1 MPEIIRAGTDA
12 DFIALLPALV
22 GMRLER
28 SLVLVTFAG
37 TRTIHAARFDL
48 PPRRDTRTLRPLA
61 DACVSLAARTPGA
74 DGVSVVVVTDST
86 FEEERG
92 IPWHELA
99 RAVDTRMGRAGFRVV
114 SMLCRAADGWGRY
127 DARSHDRSDDRGPWP
142 LEEITGSEG
151 GVAAARFAEELESA
165 SALAVI
171 PADEPELFPLIDAAI
186 DRIVDE
192 WELVDALRSEHHDI
206 VLPSAAARIHRA
218 VERAIGIALAD
229 GSAEVDPDA
238 LGMLTAY
245 ASTPS
250 WRDTITLQIAFGRRI
265 GEIAAAQQ
273 REWNRR
279 KAEHGGSMD
288 DVVSAARANGDAVE
302 SETDRLI
309 VGRGDEMP
317 DVDRCR
323 AGIGTLLRAAANVE
337 APARPGLLCMAG
349 WLCWAIG
356 RASAADLLLAEALQ
370 IEPGHRM
377 SRMIRSLVA
386 AGAVP
391 EWAFAPAVEDDR
403 RT

>member
-22 GMRLER
+22 GMRLDR

-48 PPRRDTRTLRPLA
+48 PLRRDTRTLRSLA

-86 FEEERG
+86 FEHERG

-114 SMLCRAADGWGRY
+114 SMLCSAADGWGRY
-127 DARSHDRSDDRGPWP
+127 DARGDDRGPWP

-151 GVAAARFAEELESA
+151 AADAARFFGELEVA
-165 SALAVI
+165 SAMAAL
-171 PADEPELFPLIDAAI
+171 PAEEPELYPLIDAAI

-192 WELVDALRSEHHDI
+192 WELVDALRAGHHDI
-206 VLPSAAARIHRA
+206 VPPSTATGIHRA
-218 VERAIGIALAD
+218 VERALGIALAD
-229 GSAEVDPDA
+229 GSAEVDADA

-288 DVVSAARANGDAVE
+288 EVVTAALANGDAVE

-309 VGRGDEMP
+309 AGRGDEAP
-317 DVDRCR
+317 HVDRCR

-377 SRMIRSLVA
+377 SRMIRTLVA

-391 EWAFAPAVEDDR
+391 DWAFAPAGEEDPEW
-403 RT
+403 